1 MQAVAARLS
10 ARQAAQD
17 LLERRSRRRRAPTLA
32 QPDAASAAST
42 DGAAPSAA
50 ASAGVL
56 GPRSL
61 QRKWQLQ
68 HRRAQR
74 SQAGG
79 DAQQQQVDKL
89 LGGMLAEVF
98 R

>member
-1 MQAVAARLS
+1 
-10 ARQAAQD
+10 
-17 LLERRSRRRRAPTLA
+17 
-32 QPDAASAAST
+32 
-42 DGAAPSAA
+42 
-50 ASAGVL
+50 
-56 GPRSL
+56 L